1 MIVSTYSGVP
11 YVPPDGGEVGS
22 SGYGGIAGVDTED
35 VADAE
40 RARSMVGRKT
50 VVMVVKA
57 VVLLGRVETRGLR
70 IYLGIAASSAPE
82 SRYGAAASG
91 DSGGTDGRW

>member
-11 YVPPDGGEVGS
+11 YDRGEVGS
-22 SGYGGIAGVDTED
+22 SGVGGIAGVDSED

-40 RARSMVGRKT
+40 RARSMVGRRT

-70 IYLGIAASSAPE
+70 ISLGIAASSAPE
-82 SRYGAAASG
+82 FRYSTAASG
-91 DSGGTDGRW
+91 DSGGTGGRG